1 MHDENEKVEGEQ
13 EEVKAPAPEITVE
26 SNGTTTTATV
36 ETVDPL
42 AEPKD
47 SEGEAEADTK
57 KEETQKEEKADLEK
71 DITNQIKAEDELKVD
86 LKDKGV
92 DFDALADEYSENGSL
107 SEKSMESLK
116 KAGYPES
123 VVNAYLSGLQ
133 SLSERFTST
142 VKGYAGGEEGFTRLV
157 DFIKTQSQDVVNA
170 YNETIQTGNLGQIH
184 LMIDGLV
191 SKMTKAYGTAN
202 PTLMGNGSAHANAE
216 GYTSMEQM
224 TKDMN
229 DPRYQVDPKFT
240 RSVYEK
246 IRNAT
251 IF

>member
-1 MHDENEKVEGEQ
+1 MENEKVEDTQGAEQ
-13 EEVKAPAPEITVE
+13 KATPDVTVTT
-26 SNGTTTTATV
+26 NGTTTTATV

-42 AEPKD
+42 AEPKEP
-47 SEGEAEADTK
+47 EGTEEK
-57 KEETQKEEKADLEK
+57 QEETKETQEQEQSNLEDDLNNQK
-71 DITNQIKAEDELKVD
+71 KAEDELKVD

-92 DFDALADEYSENGSL
+92 DFDALADEYNNNGSL
-107 SEKSMESLK
+107 SEKSMEALK

-123 VVNAYLSGLQ
+123 VVNAYLNGLQ
-133 SLSERFTST
+133 ALSDRFTNA
-142 VKGYAGGEEGFTRLV
+142 VKGYAGGDEGYGKLV
-157 DFIKTQSQDVVNA
+157 EFIKTQPKEVVDA
-170 YNETIQTGNLGQIH
+170 YNKTIQNGDLGQIH
-184 LMIDGLV
+184 LMIDGLT

-202 PTLMGNGSAHANAE
+202 PTVMGNGSTHANAE

-224 TKDMN
+224 TKDMS

-240 RSVYEK
+240 RDVYQK

>member
-1 MHDENEKVEGEQ
+1 METEKVEETQGEEQ
-13 EEVKAPAPEITVE
+13 NATPEVTVTT
-26 SNGTTTTATV
+26 NGTTTTATV

-42 AEPKD
+42 AEPKEPD
-47 SEGEAEADTK
+47 GTNEKPEESK
-57 KEETQKEEKADLEK
+57 ETQESEQKNLENDLN
-71 DITNQIKAEDELKVD
+71 NQQKAEEELKVD

-92 DFDALADEYSENGSL
+92 DFDALADEYNNNGSL
-107 SEKSMESLK
+107 SEKSMEALK

-123 VVNAYLSGLQ
+123 VVNAYLNGLQ
-133 SLSERFTST
+133 ALSDRFTNA
-142 VKGYAGGEEGFTRLV
+142 VKGYAGGDEGYGKLV
-157 DFIKTQSQDVVNA
+157 EFIKTQPKEVVDA
-170 YNETIQTGNLGQIH
+170 YNKTIQTGDLGQIH
-184 LMIDGLV
+184 LMIDGLT

-202 PTLMGNGSAHANAE
+202 PTVMGNGSAHANAE

-224 TKDMN
+224 TKDMS

-240 RSVYEK
+240 RDVYQK

>member
-1 MHDENEKVEGEQ
+1 MENEKVEETQGEEQ
-13 EEVKAPAPEITVE
+13 KATPEVSVTT
-26 SNGTTTTATV
+26 NGTTTTASV

-42 AEPKD
+42 ADPKEP
-47 SEGEAEADTK
+47 EGSTGEDK
-57 KEETQKEEKADLEK
+57 KQEETP
-71 DITNQIKAEDELKVD
+71 KAEQSTLEDDMNNQKKAEEELKVD

-92 DFDALADEYSENGSL
+92 DFDALADEYSNNGAL
-107 SEKSMESLK
+107 SDKSMESLK

-123 VVNAYLSGLQ
+123 VVSAYLNGLQ
-133 SLSERFTST
+133 ALSDRFTGT
-142 VKGYAGGEEGFTRLV
+142 VKGYAGGEEGYGKLV
-157 DFIKTQSQDVVNA
+157 EFLKTQPKEVVDA
-170 YNETIQTGNLGQIH
+170 YNKTLQTGDLGQIR
-184 LMIDGLV
+184 LTIDGLT

-202 PTLMGNGSAHANAE
+202 PTVMGNGSAHANAE

-224 TKDMN
+224 TKDMA

-240 RSVYEK
+240 REVYQK

>member
-1 MHDENEKVEGEQ
+1 MENDKVEETQGEEQ
-13 EEVKAPAPEITVE
+13 KATPEVSVTT
-26 SNGTTTTATV
+26 NGTTTTASV

-42 AEPKD
+42 AAPKEP
-47 SEGEAEADTK
+47 EGDDEK
-57 KEETQKEEKADLEK
+57 QEEKP
-71 DITNQIKAEDELKVD
+71 KAEQANLEDDLNNQKKAEEELKVD

-92 DFDALADEYSENGSL
+92 DFDALADEYSNNGSL

-123 VVNAYLSGLQ
+123 VVSAYLHGLQ
-133 SLSERFTST
+133 ALSDRFTGT
-142 VKGYAGGEEGFTRLV
+142 VKGYAGGEEGYGKLV
-157 DFIKTQSQDVVNA
+157 EFLKTQPKEVVDA
-170 YNETIQTGNLGQIH
+170 YNKTIQTGDLGQIR
-184 LMIDGLV
+184 LTIDGLT

-202 PTLMGNGSAHANAE
+202 PTVMGNGSAHANAE

-224 TKDMN
+224 TKDMA

-240 RSVYEK
+240 REVYQK

>member
-1 MHDENEKVEGEQ
+1 MENEKVEETQGEEQ
-13 EEVKAPAPEITVE
+13 KVTPEVSVTT
-26 SNGTTTTATV
+26 NGTTTTASV

-42 AEPKD
+42 ADPKEP
-47 SEGEAEADTK
+47 EGDDEK
-57 KEETQKEEKADLEK
+57 QEEKP
-71 DITNQIKAEDELKVD
+71 KAEQAHLEDDLNNQKKAEEELKVD

-92 DFDALADEYSENGSL
+92 DFDALADEYSNNGSL

-116 KAGYPES
+116 KAGYPDA
-123 VVNAYLSGLQ
+123 VVNAYLNGLQ
-133 SLSERFTST
+133 ALSDRFTNT
-142 VKGYAGGEEGFTRLV
+142 VKGYAGGEEGYGKLV
-157 DFIKTQSQDVVNA
+157 EFLKTQPKEVVDA
-170 YNETIQTGNLGQIH
+170 YNKTIQTSDLGQIR
-184 LMIDGLV
+184 LTIDGLT

-202 PTLMGNGSAHANAE
+202 PTVMGNGSAHANAE

-224 TKDMN
+224 TKDMA

-240 RSVYEK
+240 REVYQK

>member
-1 MHDENEKVEGEQ
+1 MENEKVEDTQGAEQ
-13 EEVKAPAPEITVE
+13 KATPDVTVTT
-26 SNGTTTTATV
+26 NGTTTTATV

-42 AEPKD
+42 AEPKEP
-47 SEGEAEADTK
+47 EGTEENQ
-57 KEETQKEEKADLEK
+57 EETKETQETEQSNLEDDLSNQK
-71 DITNQIKAEDELKVD
+71 KAEDELKDD

-92 DFDALADEYSENGSL
+92 DFDALADEYNNNGSL
-107 SEKSMESLK
+107 SEKSMEALK

-123 VVNAYLSGLQ
+123 VVNAYLNGLQ
-133 SLSERFTST
+133 ALSDRFTNA
-142 VKGYAGGEEGFTRLV
+142 VKGYAGGDEGYGKLV
-157 DFIKTQSQDVVNA
+157 EFIKTQPKEVVDA
-170 YNETIQTGNLGQIH
+170 YNKTIQTGDLGQIH
-184 LMIDGLV
+184 LMIDGLT

-202 PTLMGNGSAHANAE
+202 PTVMGNGSTHANAE

-224 TKDMN
+224 TKDMS

-240 RSVYEK
+240 RDVYQK

>member
-1 MHDENEKVEGEQ
+1 MENEKVEDTQGAEQ
-13 EEVKAPAPEITVE
+13 KAAPDVTVTT
-26 SNGTTTTATV
+26 NGTTTTATV

-42 AEPKD
+42 AEPKEP
-47 SEGEAEADTK
+47 EGTEEK
-57 KEETQKEEKADLEK
+57 QEETKETQEQEQSNLEDDLNNQK
-71 DITNQIKAEDELKVD
+71 KAEDELKVD

-92 DFDALADEYSENGSL
+92 DFDALAAEYDNNGSL
-107 SEKSMESLK
+107 SEKSMEALK

-123 VVNAYLSGLQ
+123 VVNTYLNGRQ
-133 SLSERFTST
+133 ALSDRFTNA
-142 VKGYAGGEEGFTRLV
+142 VKGYAGGDEGYGKLV
-157 DFIKTQSQDVVNA
+157 EFIKTQPKEVVDA
-170 YNETIQTGNLGQIH
+170 YNKTIQTGDLGQIH
-184 LMIDGLV
+184 LMIDGLT

-202 PTLMGNGSAHANAE
+202 PTVMGNGSAHANAE

-224 TKDMN
+224 TKDMS

-240 RSVYEK
+240 RDVYQK

>member
-1 MHDENEKVEGEQ
+1 MENEKVEDTQGAEQ
-13 EEVKAPAPEITVE
+13 KAAPDVTVTT
-26 SNGTTTTATV
+26 NGTTTTATV

-42 AEPKD
+42 AEPKEP
-47 SEGEAEADTK
+47 EGTEEK
-57 KEETQKEEKADLEK
+57 QEETKETQEQEQSNLEDDLNNQK
-71 DITNQIKAEDELKVD
+71 KAEDELKVD

-92 DFDALADEYSENGSL
+92 DFDALAAEYDNNGSL
-107 SEKSMESLK
+107 SEKSMEALK

-123 VVNAYLSGLQ
+123 VVNTYLNGLQ
-133 SLSERFTST
+133 ALSDRFTNA
-142 VKGYAGGEEGFTRLV
+142 VKGYAGGDEGYGKLV
-157 DFIKTQSQDVVNA
+157 EFIKTQPKEVVDA
-170 YNETIQTGNLGQIH
+170 YNKTIQTGDLGQIH
-184 LMIDGLV
+184 LMIDGLT

-202 PTLMGNGSAHANAE
+202 PTVMGNGSAHANAE

-224 TKDMN
+224 TKDMS

-240 RSVYEK
+240 RDVYQK

>member
-1 MHDENEKVEGEQ
+1 MENEKVEQAQGEEQ
-13 EEVKAPAPEITVE
+13 KATPEVTVTT
-26 SNGTTTTATV
+26 NGTTTTAEV

-42 AEPKD
+42 ADPKEPEGTTGEDNKQEEAPKD
-47 SEGEAEADTK
+47 D
-57 KEETQKEEKADLEK
+57 QKSLEDDLS
-71 DITNQIKAEDELKVD
+71 NQQKAEEELKVD
-86 LKDKGV
+86 LKEKGV
-92 DFDALADEYSENGSL
+92 DFDALADEYSNNGAL

-123 VVNAYLSGLQ
+123 VVNAYLNGLQ
-133 SLSERFTST
+133 ALSDHFTST
-142 VKGYAGGEEGFTRLV
+142 VKGYAGGDDGYGKLV
-157 DFIKTQSQDVVNA
+157 EFLKTQPKEVVDA
-170 YNETIQTGNLGQIH
+170 YNKTIQTGDLGQIR
-184 LMIDGLV
+184 LTIDGLT

-202 PTLMGNGSAHANAE
+202 PTVMGNGSAHANAE

-224 TKDMN
+224 TKDMS

-240 RSVYEK
+240 REVYQK

>member
-1 MHDENEKVEGEQ
+1 MENEKVEDTQGAEQ
-13 EEVKAPAPEITVE
+13 EATPEVTVTT
-26 SNGTTTTATV
+26 NGTTTTATV

-42 AEPKD
+42 AEPKEP
-47 SEGEAEADTK
+47 EGTEEK
-57 KEETQKEEKADLEK
+57 QEETKETQEQEQSNLEDDLNNQK
-71 DITNQIKAEDELKVD
+71 KAEDELKVD

-92 DFDALADEYSENGSL
+92 DFDALADEYNNNGSL
-107 SEKSMESLK
+107 SEKSMEALK

-123 VVNAYLSGLQ
+123 VVNAYLNGLQ
-133 SLSERFTST
+133 ALSDRFTNA
-142 VKGYAGGEEGFTRLV
+142 VKGYAGGDEGYGKLV
-157 DFIKTQSQDVVNA
+157 EFIKTQPKEVVDA
-170 YNETIQTGNLGQIH
+170 YNKTIQNGDLGQIH
-184 LMIDGLV
+184 LMIDGLT

-202 PTLMGNGSAHANAE
+202 PTVMGNGSTHANAE

-224 TKDMN
+224 TKDMS

-240 RSVYEK
+240 RDVYQK